1 MNAINLTVEVHC
13 IDPVEQ
19 NNYRLY
25 INDDLLTERTWI
37 WDSKTLI
44 NENIWIVMPNNN
56 NNIARIEIISQ
67 SNSIAQFSLR
77 NLQIVNQTFNV
88 EQINEHTISFTLQ

>member
-1 MNAINLTVEVHC
+1 MTAINLTVEVHC
-13 IDPVEQ
+13 IDPIEQ

-44 NENIWIVMPNNN
+44 NENIWIDVPNNST
-56 NNIARIEIISQ
+56 NIARIEIITQ
-67 SNSIAQFSLR
+67 GNSTAHFTLR
-77 NLQIVNQTFNV
+77 NLQIINQTFST
-88 EQINEHTISFTLQ
+88 EQINDRAISFTLQ

>member
-1 MNAINLTVEVHC
+1 MTAINLTVEVHC
-13 IDPVEQ
+13 IDPIEQ

-44 NENIWIVMPNNN
+44 NENIWIDVPNNST
-56 NNIARIEIISQ
+56 NIARIEIISQ
-67 SNSIAQFSLR
+67 GTATAQFSLR